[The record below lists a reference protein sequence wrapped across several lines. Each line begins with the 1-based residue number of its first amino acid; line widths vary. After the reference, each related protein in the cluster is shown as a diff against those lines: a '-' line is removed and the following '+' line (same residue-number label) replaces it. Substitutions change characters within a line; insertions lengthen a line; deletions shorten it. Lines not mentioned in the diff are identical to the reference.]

1 MTTHSPTPRL
11 HLVVANP
18 EFLDIGSTPT
28 HVFDAAGGTIG
39 SRGANWVLADTAG
52 GVAPIHAEVAWV
64 DRAYCLVQRSGAT
77 WINDA
82 KDPLGPDVIIALN
95 HGDVMHIGPYRIN
108 ANLGDDSH
116 MTHDPGRHLGQQSL
130 GEILNTRDAQFERLS
145 TQVAS
150 DVEPAQRHEAIDPLA
165 ALDAAAMRMNAQR
178 TLGTPMDAT
187 HYGVSSSSVTQS
199 DLADTNRE
207 VISNV
212 TPAHGVA
219 RAMNNVHTSPPAS
232 HAEGLHVAMIPLG
245 QGLGI
250 GLGHLDS
257 EQAHRVLHDAGSAL
271 RAAIQGLAGLYAQT
285 PRAGQGTG
293 LLNRTLQPIED
304 NPLRLQQGYAETAQA
319 LFAGTRN
326 PVHLAPQAAVAE
338 SLEQV
343 ARHNDASA
351 VAVKAALGALLA
363 AFSPDALA
371 TRFQRY
377 AGGNEAQPDAG
388 WLWQMYGHYFDE
400 LMSSRQQGFD
410 RMFWEVFDQAYD
422 RAMRAGG

>member
-1 MTTHSPTPRL
+1 MTAHSSLPRL

-18 EFLDIGSTPT
+18 ELLDIGSTPT
-28 HVFDAAGGTIG
+28 HVFDTAGGTIG
-39 SRGANWVLADTAG
+39 SRGANWALADTAG
-52 GVAPIHAEVAWV
+52 DVVPVHAEVSWV
-64 DRAYCLVQRSGAT
+64 DRAYCLVQRGGDT
-77 WINDA
+77 WVNDA
-82 KDPLGPDVIIALN
+82 KDPLGKDVIVALN
-95 HGDVMHIGPYRIN
+95 HGDVVRIGPYRIN
-108 ANLGDDSH
+108 ANLGDDAH
-116 MTHDPGRHLGQQSL
+116 MTHDPGRPLGQQSL
-130 GEILNTRDAQFERLS
+130 GDILNTRDGQFERLS
-145 TQVAS
+145 TQLPPDAEQAPRHGAVDPLVALDEAARRMS
-150 DVEPAQRHEAIDPLA
+150 AQRA
-165 ALDAAAMRMNAQR
+165 AS
-178 TLGTPMDAT
+178 TPIDAT
-187 HYGVSSSSVTQS
+187 HYGLSSRSVTQS

-219 RAMNNVHTSPPAS
+219 RAMNTVNTHPPAS
-232 HAEGLHVAMIPLG
+232 HAEGLHVAMIPFG
-245 QGLGI
+245 QGLGVA
-250 GLGHLDS
+250 LGQLDS

-271 RAAIQGLAGLYAQT
+271 RAAIQGLASLYAQA
-285 PRAGQGTG
+285 PKAGQGTG

-304 NPLRLQQGYAETAQA
+304 NPLRLQQGYADTVQA
-319 LFAGTRN
+319 LFAGTRS

-343 ARHNDASA
+343 ARHNEASA

-377 AGGNEAQPDAG
+377 AGDSEAQPDAG
-388 WLWQMYGHYFDE
+388 WLWQMYGYYFDE

>member
-1 MTTHSPTPRL
+1 MTTHSPAPRL

-18 EFLDIGSTPT
+18 EFLDVGSTPI

-39 SRGANWVLADTAG
+39 SRGANWVLADSAG
-52 GVAPIHAEVAWV
+52 RVAPIHAEVAWV
-64 DRAYCLVQRSGAT
+64 DRAYCLVQRGGAT

-95 HGDVMHIGPYRIN
+95 HGEVVRIGPYRIN
-108 ANLGDDSH
+108 VNLGDDSP
-116 MTHDPGRHLGQQSL
+116 TTDDPGRHLGQQSL
-130 GEILNTRDAQFERLS
+130 GEILNTHDAQFERLS
-145 TQVAS
+145 TQEPA
-150 DVEPAQRHEAIDPLA
+150 DVEPVQRHDAIEPMA
-165 ALDAAAMRMNAQR
+165 ALDAAVRRINAQR
-178 TLGTPMDAT
+178 KFSTPMDAT
-187 HYGVSSSSVTQS
+187 HYGLSSSAVTQS

-207 VISNV
+207 VISNG
-212 TPAHGVA
+212 TPAHGVD
-219 RAMNNVHTSPPAS
+219 RAMNNAHTSSPAT
-232 HAEGLHVAMIPLG
+232 HAEGLHVAMIPFG

-285 PRAGQGTG
+285 RREGQGTG

-304 NPLRLQQGYAETAQA
+304 NPLRLQQGYADTAHA
-319 LFAGTRN
+319 LFAGTRS

-363 AFSPDALA
+363 AFSPDALT

-377 AGGNEAQPDAG
+377 AGGTDAQPDAG
-388 WLWQMYGHYFDE
+388 WLWEMYGHYFDE

>member
-1 MTTHSPTPRL
+1 MTTQSTLPRL

-18 EFLDIGSTPT
+18 EFLEIGSTPT
-28 HVFDAAGGTIG
+28 HVFDTAGGTIG
-39 SRGANWVLADTAG
+39 SRAANWVLADTSRA
-52 GVAPIHAEVAWV
+52 VAPVHAEVTWV
-64 DRAYCLVQRSGAT
+64 DGAYCLVQRSGDV

-82 KDPLGPDVIIALN
+82 RDPLGTDLIVALN
-95 HGDVMHIGPYRIN
+95 HGDVVRIGPYRIN

-116 MTHDPGRHLGQQSL
+116 MTHDPDRHLGQQSL

-145 TQVAS
+145 TPEGPEGEQ
-150 DVEPAQRHEAIDPLA
+150 AQRPDIVDPLA
-165 ALDAAAMRMNAQR
+165 ALDAAARRMDAQCAGSSP
-178 TLGTPMDAT
+178 LDAT
-187 HYGVSSSSVTQS
+187 HYGLSSRSVTQS

-212 TPAHGVA
+212 LPAHGVA
-219 RAMNNVHTSPPAS
+219 RAMNTTHTSPPAS
-232 HAEGLHVAMIPLG
+232 HAEGLHVAMIPFG

-250 GLGHLDS
+250 GLGQLDS

-271 RAAIQGLAGLYAQT
+271 RAAIQGLSGLYAQA
-285 PRAGQGTG
+285 PKAGQGTG

-304 NPLRLQQGYAETAQA
+304 NPLRLQQDYAETVQA
-319 LFAGTRN
+319 LFAGTRS

-343 ARHNDASA
+343 ARHNEASA

-377 AGGNEAQPDAG
+377 AGGSDPQPDAG